1 MELPVL
7 TGRGVM
13 TNLGVGFVWTKEE
26 GGGVFFHASLAN
38 ICNKCHKKTVFRK
51 TIEFGI

>member
-13 TNLGVGFVWTKEE
+13 TNLGVGFVWTKGE
-26 GGGVFFHASLAN
+26 GGGYFFMPHWQTFVIN
-38 ICNKCHKKTVFRK
+38 VIKK
-51 TIEFGI
+51 TIEFG